1 MPITKEW
8 LKSAAISQSFSK
20 GKDYYDQVDDLVK
33 KNPRKSS
40 DSHGFPF
47 YSQSKTFVNN
57 YN

>member
-8 LKSAAISQSFSK
+8 LKKAALSQNFSK

-33 KNPRKSS
+33 KNPRKSF

-47 YSQSKTFVNN
+47 YSHFKTF
-57 YN
+57 